1 MGAGYK
7 GGFGNTNGEKKHQ
20 NNIETSQK
28 SKSKPIIDFGSISNN
43 AKAMSSKYPIDNGYF
58 GTKGKNHRVIYSKNQ
73 YETASDFYSR
83 ISRGGSEK
91 SLPNNKGKIN
101 YLEDGTKIVYRP
113 KTSTPDSPAVE
124 ITVYYPNSVRGQKI
138 HFLKE
143 K

>member
-7 GGFGNTNGEKKHQ
+7 GGFGHTNGERKHQ
-20 NNIETSQK
+20 NNVASSNNK
-28 SKSKPIIDFGSISNN
+28 AKNPVDFGSIQNN
-43 AKAMSSKYPIDNGYF
+43 ARAMSHIYPMTNGYF
-58 GTKGKNHRVIYSKNQ
+58 GQKGKNHRVIYSKNQ

-83 ISRGGSEK
+83 ITRGGVEK

-101 YLEDGTKIVYRP
+101 YLEDGTKVVYRK
-113 KTSTPDSPAVE
+113 KTSTPNSPAVE

-143 K
+143 E